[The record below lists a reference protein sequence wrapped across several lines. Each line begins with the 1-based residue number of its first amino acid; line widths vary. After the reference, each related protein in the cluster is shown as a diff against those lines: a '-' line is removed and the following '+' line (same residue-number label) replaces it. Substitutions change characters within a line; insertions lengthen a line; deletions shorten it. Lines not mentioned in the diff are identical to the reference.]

1 MKGALPLRIPIES
14 FIVTP
19 DDRDPKRVKLIYFD
33 PKGKRHEVSF
43 RKSAIDAAL
52 AKMDGKPK
60 AIARSSGGL
69 VPAQPYQLVLHHSVS
84 ESAEQP
90 PELRIK
96 VRFKE
101 FVRDERGRVTSGA
114 VMTVTKNILP
124 EEVLDEVN
132 YDLKSPQK
140 FLLDAGHGA
149 LPVSVFSFVSDA
161 AGDNQALFVDA
172 DAIERAIRAPSGS
185 KILVQRYKI
194 DKDLIRVVRDLESS
208 GEILSKAKENFER
221 LKRQGGTTVPDAL
234 KVGEP
239 IEIPTGMSY
248 QAIAEFLRQSAH
260 RWNRQSTEEVTLSEY
275 DMRDEGCVTS
285 DFLLFMEP
293 I

>member
-19 DDRDPKRVKLIYFD
+19 DERDPKRVKIIYFD
-33 PKGKRHEVSF
+33 PKGVRHEVIF
-43 RKSAIDAAL
+43 RKSAIDSAI
-52 AKMDGKPK
+52 AKMDGKPR
-60 AIARSSGGL
+60 AISRSSGGI
-69 VPAQPYQLVLHHSVS
+69 VMAQPYQLVLHHSVTDGLDIG
-84 ESAEQP
+84 

-101 FVRDERGRVTSGA
+101 FVRDERGKVSSGN

-124 EEVLDEVN
+124 EEVLDEVS
-132 YDLKSPQK
+132 YDLKSTQK
-140 FLLDAGHGA
+140 FLLDFGQGA
-149 LPVSVFSFVSDA
+149 LPVAIFSFVSDA
-161 AGDNQALFVDA
+161 AGENQALFVEA
-172 DAIERAIRAPSGS
+172 DAIERAIRTPAGS
-185 KILVQRYKI
+185 KIQVQRFKVS
-194 DKDLIRVVRDLESS
+194 KDLVRVVRDMEVAP
-208 GEILSKAKENFER
+208 EILGKAQANAER
-221 LKRQGGTTVPDAL
+221 LKKAGGSGIPEAL
-234 KVGEP
+234 KVGEA

-248 QAIAEFLRQSAH
+248 QAICEFLRQSAH

-293 I
+293 V